1 MKHAT
6 KAQAEKVLTH
16 ICKLYGVTRHDKN
29 GPKVVLKWDWRGDG
43 NKAPAIVWEEGPPE
57 WAQSYFD
64 FDLADCWT
72 EPMTTWALMVYPK
85 P

>member
-6 KAQAEKVLTH
+6 KAQAKKVLTH
-16 ICKLYGVTRHDKN
+16 ICTLYGVTRDDKN
-29 GPKVVLKWDWRGDG
+29 GPKIVLKWDWRGDG
-43 NKAPAIVWEEGPPE
+43 NKAPAIVWEEGPHE
-57 WAQSYFD
+57 WALNYFD

-85 P
+85 L